1 MDDLDRKILA
11 LLQVDASLG
20 LAEIAER
27 VGLSNTPCWRRIQ
40 NLEKRGVIKQRVALL
55 NAEKLNLGTT
65 VFVRINTADHT
76 TAWLKAFAQ
85 AVDSIEEI
93 TEVYRLGGDIDYL
106 LRIVVPDI
114 KGYDAVY
121 KRLIDQVPL
130 SDVSASFSM
139 EKIKETTSLPLGYAR

>member
-1 MDDLDRKILA
+1 MDDLDRKILG
-11 LLQVDASLG
+11 LLQVDATLS

-40 NLEKRGVIKQRVALL
+40 NLEKQGVIKQRVALL
-55 NAEKLNLGTT
+55 DADKLNLGTT
-65 VFVRINTADHT
+65 VFVRVNTADHT
-76 TAWLKAFAQ
+76 TDWLKAFAR
-85 AVDSIEEI
+85 AVESIEEI

-139 EKIKETTSLPLGYAR
+139 EKIKETTSLPLGYAG